1 MGHHLD
7 ERLMCDPQN
16 DWNWKAFFGVWILAV
31 VSVTLWKVWC
41 YLRLCFDIFGA
52 LRFSV
57 LQENLA
63 KNWTVIKV
71 SRWPRAWS
79 WTSWTVS
86 GYFISVYWSRPRMA
100 GRVGAAAV
108 IAGRRNST
116 DNSEILDRSF
126 WSAESG
132 SPTLT
137 SRKPASA
144 KRKNSAYR
152 FGRYIFFGT
161 VEEFLKRFLCDP
173 TQSYIFV
180 LCTYYNCTMYYVYI

>member
-16 DWNWKAFFGVWILAV
+16 DWNWKTFFGVWILAV

-63 KNWTVIKV
+63 KNGTVIKV

-108 IAGRRNST
+108 IAGRRSST

-132 SPTLT
+132 SPTVT
-137 SRKPASA
+137 SKRPASV
-144 KRKNSAYR
+144 KRKNSAHR
-152 FGRYIFFGT
+152 FGLYIFFWYGGRIFEAIS
-161 VEEFLKRFLCDP
+161 VIQHSRLFL
-173 TQSYIFV
+173 
-180 LCTYYNCTMYYVYI
+180 YYVRIVQIVRN